1 MAAPPAPPASTKA
14 ILGIGLRS
22 SSEFPESVIMEN
34 LAQQTALAKE
44 AGFNVETYFVEPQD
58 ASKTLDVIKKA
69 IRSRPHWDGFMIGFG
84 VRGDPAHT
92 SLFELAVNTCID
104 EVRPVPRFVFNVSP
118 DSTVE
123 ALMRVFT

>member
-22 SSEFPESVIMEN
+22 NSEFPESVVMEN

-44 AGFNVETYFVEPQD
+44 AGFNVDTYFVEPQD
-58 ASKTLDVIKKA
+58 ASKTLHVIREA
-69 IRSRPHWDGFMIGFG
+69 IRSRPQWDGVMIGFG

-92 SLFELAVNTCID
+92 SLFELAVNTCI
-104 EVRPVPRFVFNVSP
+104 EEIKPAPRFAFNVSP